1 MRTFDMSKFEELR
14 RWEAEN
20 PQLATDWDAALVER
34 HQREL
39 AARDARQ
46 REEERQRRQ
55 VELRA
60 ELPARLVHLGAPRRA
75 VKAWQE
81 GITETPAVKAVRRM
95 SAEKRTLCL
104 LSGGVGTGK
113 TVAAV
118 VAMAERVLADVDEV
132 QPALFVRAAE
142 CARMGLYDADSKRLF
157 RQMLEAG
164 VLVVD
169 DLGVE
174 FLGEGSI
181 WRSLLEEVLDVR
193 YGDMLPTVLTT
204 NMDWPGFSARYGARV
219 ADRIRHSGIADGSGD
234 TSLRQKGQG

>member
-1 MRTFDMSKFEELR
+1 MTTLDMAKFEALK

-20 PQLATDWDAALVER
+20 PQLAADWDEALQER
-34 HQREL
+34 HQRQQASKE
-39 AARDARQ
+39 AQQREEARQ
-46 REEERQRRQ
+46 RRL
-55 VELRA
+55 VTLRA
-60 ELPARLVHLGAPRRA
+60 ELPEQLVRLGAPRRA
-75 VKAWQE
+75 VTAWQE
-81 GITETPAVKAVRRM
+81 GVTETPAVQAVRRM
-95 SAEKRTLCL
+95 ATEKRSVCL
-104 LSGGVGTGK
+104 LAGGVGAGK

-118 VAMAERVLADVDEV
+118 AAMAERVLLDVDDV

-142 CARMGLYDADSKRLF
+142 CARMGLYDADSKRRLQ
-157 RQMLEAG
+157 QMLEAG

-169 DLGVE
+169 DMGVE

-204 NMDWPGFSARYGARV
+204 NMDWAGFSARYGARV
-219 ADRIRHSGIADGSGD
+219 ADRIRHSGLVEGCGA